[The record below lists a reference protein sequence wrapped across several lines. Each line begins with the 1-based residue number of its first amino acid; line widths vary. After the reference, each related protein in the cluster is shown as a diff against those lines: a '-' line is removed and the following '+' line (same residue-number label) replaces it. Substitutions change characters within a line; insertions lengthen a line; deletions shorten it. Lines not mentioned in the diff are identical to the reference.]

1 MDFSIS
7 LDDLNGV
14 TEDKN
19 VTSDVKQNVEVKSS
33 NTTSSFEISGEDV
46 FSNRE
51 STPVTVDSVGN
62 EDIVLDDRAPTDQEE
77 EDYFYARRGIE
88 DEEDQDLTVQGQ
100 KVLKQRLDVAFA
112 GAKAE
117 ADRQI
122 KEQDDYADK
131 FAFMKKAGGF
141 AGQSKAAIAYDKIK
155 DDPKVSNALET
166 RFKDQLNS
174 RYNTLSDILAG
185 KEFEGKSG
193 VTDSE
198 KVNQYSNSIRK
209 KIVLTMLDKGYD
221 VNTISHTVG
230 AAEFSPFLGTAIG
243 ITDLPKTLA
252 EARALNE
259 EGMVGMSRLLKTVAG
274 LEVVAGAVGAG
285 FIVKGAANALG
296 ITSKSARALD
306 AKGTDELRQGLGSD
320 SSLITDPKASS
331 TSETMKKIIDADI
344 TSTETTVKAARE
356 VVETV
361 EGKEL
366 SQKVIREFEEAN
378 EVNVTDVDADTDD
391 LVINQQKARD
401 AGRDTANTAMNLQA
415 TRSADEAAIISK
427 GESFSGEREFTD
439 SEAFLDVGEDADA
452 LLSPILK
459 PEKFNAIVAIAKDFK
474 ANNPNSW
481 KDVDEFGNNKTV
493 IDNLFELTVGKNIDE
508 NQELA
513 DSLAKYGLTFDEYV
527 MTVVSGGSDAG
538 KILNKLSQIKRA
550 GHLDNVDKLKNK
562 AIENGQNSIMRG
574 FRRLENIRR
583 GGMVS
588 MIKTAARNLQSA
600 TIRAPMEALE
610 NVMDTAL
617 VRMSED
623 GVGAGL
629 MSLVDYQGNWKGS
642 LSHLKYM
649 YRDPVLS
656 KKLTDHILDR
666 PEFEKQYTN
675 LFDNVNEYQ
684 KATGRGE
691 GGAFDTV
698 VSKIE
703 DLVTF
708 ANTPNRIQEYLVRR
722 GAFMG
727 ELERLVKRE
736 YDIDLLDA
744 LKDGKLRDLMANS
757 STVRPK
763 GKAQFEDLIE
773 TSVRRAL
780 DVTYAKSPDVKI
792 FRNASNFIT
801 RNGLTTVIEF
811 PRFMFNSLELMGQ
824 YSAGAFNP
832 ALQRYVFKTKN
843 RGPLDS
849 KDRQNI
855 TRNMTGLM
863 AITAAY
869 QYRTSDDAPA
879 LYNELNTGN
888 GSVMDTTPQFP
899 LRQMLWIGEAIKQ
912 LGPNAGYL
920 PQVQLAT
927 LGQTQE
933 LQGTYNNWQGA
944 KVDEILETF
953 GGSSM
958 RTGASN
964 VFIDQIGD
972 IISDAGDV
980 KGNDEL
986 GKLLGATVGNYLAS
1000 WGVPIAQVIEAQR
1013 ISGDRPMT
1021 YEDRSGDYELK
1032 DFGESFTSN
1041 VKRAFTQ
1048 RYGNLADPSSIE
1060 DMPKREGLFDPE
1072 GGKTR
1077 VGAVGSGLLGLTRY
1091 TGNSESAEYLIRKG
1105 FNDWEIGSRDPVK
1118 KVRNEANK
1126 LMRKELPTV
1135 VNAVRRFET
1144 RLRKEY
1150 MDMPANSEYKLDNTV
1165 DQFVNRRVRPMIKGY
1180 MQDLQSHVKLAADG
1194 KATFEELATRT
1205 FNKMPEED
1213 RVRALDEYNFMQSKL
1228 PEKDKEPFDI
1238 KNGSHLLMLK
1248 ALDEALGQS
1257 DTFN

>member
-1 MDFSIS
+1 MEIGIS
-7 LDDLNGV
+7 LDELNADQSV
-14 TEDKN
+14 ANNPVRKEETKEPFAFDN
-19 VTSDVKQNVEVKSS
+19 SS
-33 NTTSSFEISGEDV
+33 IGIPLDEFIINKTDS
-46 FSNRE
+46 
-51 STPVTVDSVGN
+51 PATVDSVGN
-62 EDIVLDDRAPTDQEE
+62 EASVIDDRAPTDQEE

-112 GAKAE
+112 A
-117 ADRQI
+117 I
-122 KEQDDYADK
+122 KEQAAGELDREKEYADK
-131 FAFMKKAGGF
+131 FAFMKQAGGF
-141 AGQSKAAIAYDKIK
+141 AGQSKAAIAADKLK
-155 DDPKVSNALET
+155 EKPEYKNSLE
-166 RFKDQLNS
+166 RRYKDQLNS
-174 RYNTLSDILAG
+174 TYNELSNILAG

-193 VTDSE
+193 ITDSE
-198 KVNQYSNSIRK
+198 EVNTYSNTLRK
-209 KIVLTMLDKGYD
+209 KIVMTMLDKGFD
-221 VNTISHTVG
+221 VTTIGTTLG
-230 AAEFSPFLGTAIG
+230 IAEFAPFTGTALG
-243 ITDLPKTLA
+243 VTDVPQTLA
-252 EARALNE
+252 QARMLSEQGE
-259 EGMVGMSRLLKTVAG
+259 EGLATLLRVVSG
-274 LEVVAGAVGAG
+274 VEIVAGAVGAG
-285 FIVKGAANALG
+285 FIVKGVARATGL
-296 ITSKSARALD
+296 TSKVNRALD
-306 AKGTDELRQGLGSD
+306 AKGTDDLRQGLGSD
-320 SSLITDPKASS
+320 SSLINDPKASSSS
-331 TSETMKKIIDADI
+331 TSETMQKIIDADI
-344 TSTETTVKAARE
+344 TSTETTVKAASE
-356 VVETV
+356 VVDTV

-378 EVNVTDVDADTDD
+378 EVNVTDVDTDTGD

-427 GESFSGEREFTD
+427 GDSFSGERKFTD

-474 ANNPNSW
+474 TANPDSW
-481 KDVDEFGNNKTV
+481 SNDKTV

-508 NQELA
+508 NQQLA
-513 DSLAKYGLTFDEYV
+513 DSLGKYGLTFDEYV

-550 GHLDNVDKLKNK
+550 GHLDNVDKLRNK
-562 AIENGQNSIMRG
+562 ALENGQNSIMRG

-629 MSLVDYQGNWKGS
+629 MSLIDYQGNWKGS

-780 DVTYAKSPDVKI
+780 DVTYAKAPDIKI
-792 FRNASNFIT
+792 FRDTSNFIT

-832 ALQRYVFKTKN
+832 ALQRIFKLKK
-843 RGPLDS
+843 GPMDR

-869 QYRTSDDAPA
+869 QYRASDSAPA
-879 LYNELNTGN
+879 SYKELNTGN

-912 LGPNAGYL
+912 LGPNAKYL

-927 LGQTQE
+927 LGNTGE
-933 LQGTYNNWQGA
+933 LQGTYNNWQGS

-953 GGSSM
+953 GGTSM

-972 IISDAGDV
+972 IISDSGDV

-1000 WGVPIAQVIEAQR
+1000 WGVPIAQVIEVQR
-1013 ISGDRPMT
+1013 ISGNRPMT

-1041 VKRAFTQ
+1041 VKRSFSQ
-1048 RYGNLADPSSIE
+1048 RYGNLTDPSSIE
-1060 DMPKREGLFDPE
+1060 DMPRREGLFDPE

-1105 FNDWEIGSRDPVK
+1105 FNDWEIGSRDPIK
-1118 KVRNEANK
+1118 KVRSEANK
-1126 LMRKELPTV
+1126 LMRKNLPTV
-1135 VNAVRRFET
+1135 VNTVRQFET
-1144 RLRKEY
+1144 TLRKEY
-1150 MDMPANSEYKLDNTV
+1150 MAMPANSEYKLDNTV

-1180 MQDLQSHVKLAADG
+1180 MQDLQAHVKLAADG
-1194 KATFEELATRT
+1194 KATFKELATRT

-1213 RVRALDEYNFMQSKL
+1213 RVRALDQYELMQSKL
-1228 PEKDKEPFDI
+1228 PEKDRQPFDI

-1248 ALDEALGQS
+1248 ALDEALGQG